1 MESCHCICN
10 ACRYD
15 SEDFV
20 CCFIHVLWSVNS
32 RNKNNDNDDDNNEEC
47 RDEVKM
53 KMIWRRKV
61 NYYDMLE

>member
-32 RNKNNDNDDDNNEEC
+32 RNNDNDDDNDNEEC

-61 NYYDMLE
+61 NYYDMSE